1 MRIATLAA
9 TLSLGL
15 AMLTA
20 HAVTASEI
28 NVASIPFKGPLD
40 QIGLQFERST
50 GHKLTIKYAP
60 SAPLRKQIDAG
71 EPFDVVLIFPDVVD
85 DLIKQGKVTVGTRM
99 DIAGAGLGIAVRK
112 GVTKTDI
119 GTTDAFKRALL
130 TSISIAYAAQ
140 GPSGVHL
147 SACLSA

>member
-1 MRIATLAA
+1 MRIASLAA

-20 HAVTASEI
+20 NAVTASEI

-40 QIGLQFERST
+40 QIGPQFERST

-71 EPFDVVLIFPDVVD
+71 EPFDVVLIFPEVVD
-85 DLIKQGKVTVGTRM
+85 DLIKQGKVTAGTRM
-99 DIAGAGLGIAVRK
+99 DIARAGLGTRSQERSSQTRHSDNGCIQARAP
-112 GVTKTDI
+112 DI
-119 GTTDAFKRALL
+119 RLDCLCSTGSER
-130 TSISIAYAAQ
+130 
-140 GPSGVHL
+140 GPSHRL
-147 SACLSA
+147 A